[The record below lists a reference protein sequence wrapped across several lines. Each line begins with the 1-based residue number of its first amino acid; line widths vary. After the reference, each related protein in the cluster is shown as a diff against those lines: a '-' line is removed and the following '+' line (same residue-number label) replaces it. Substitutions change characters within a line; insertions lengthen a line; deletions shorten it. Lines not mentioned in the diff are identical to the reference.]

1 MDEWHVL
8 SDGAGVVSCDL
19 ANRMSPQIQP
29 GVERPRAAGN
39 EIGAEATSF
48 PAPRRGGSVASKQPM
63 RDYLNAINTHVVV
76 YDGGMGATLEQFD
89 LTSEDYGGLA
99 GKCHEALVLRRPD
112 VIEGV
117 HASMLD
123 AGAEVVETD
132 TFQAS
137 RLKLAEW
144 GLAEHTLE
152 INTKAAEIA
161 RRAAGERRYVAGS
174 IGPTGYLPASE
185 DPALGQIRFGE
196 LVEVFAEQARGLI
209 DGGADLLI
217 VETAQ
222 DILEVKAAVF
232 GARQAFKT
240 TGRALP
246 IHTSVSLLPNGGKM
260 LLGTDV
266 SAVLCTLEA
275 LRVDVIGLN
284 CSTGP
289 QDMRDAIRFLGE
301 HCPVPVACIPNAGL
315 PLQGPD
321 GETIFPEQP
330 EPLADALA
338 EFVERYGVGVVGG
351 CCGTTPDHI
360 RAIVERVATPPG
372 AAARTAGG
380 GASATAPP
388 TRPVPP
394 RPAPRPPHLSAMI
407 AATPLV
413 QEPRPTMV
421 GERVNAQ
428 GSRKAKELLLAEDYD
443 GLAQIAEDQ
452 VEGGAHVLDLCVALT
467 ERTDEDEQMRLVVKK
482 VSLTQPAPIQV
493 DSTEPE
499 VIERALEQCPGRAIV
514 NSVNLEAGRA
524 KLDRVVPVA
533 LAHGA
538 ALIALTIDETGM
550 AKTAQR
556 KVEIAKRIRDL
567 CCEEHGLDPELLIFD
582 CLTFTLTTGDEEWRP
597 SAVETIEGIRRIK
610 AEVPHVKTSL
620 GVSNVSFGVSPT
632 ARAVLNS
639 VFLHHCVD
647 AGLDLAMV
655 NPNHITPYGE
665 IPTGEREL
673 ADDLVFNRREDA
685 LERFIA
691 HFESKGEQEADAAA
705 QDPTEGMEPE
715 QALHFHIL
723 RRRREGVEAWIDASV
738 EKIGAVPTLNDVLL
752 PAMKEV
758 GDKFGAGELIL
769 PFVLQS
775 AEVMK
780 RAVAQLERY
789 LDKLEGYT
797 KGTVV
802 LATVFGDVHDIGKS
816 LVNTILTNNGYTV
829 VDLGKQVPIQ
839 TILDAAQ
846 EHDATAI
853 GLSAL
858 LVSTSKQMPAC
869 VAELHAKGLPYPVL
883 IGGAAIN
890 RAFGYRALYPGGR
903 ESEEVYEPGVF
914 YCKDAFEGLAVM
926 DQLVDAQARGGLVER
941 LRASAAEFRAK
952 GETPAEELDFTD
964 DSVRS
969 PARTDAP
976 VPTPPYWGVREIEV
990 DLDEVY
996 RHLDTHVL
1004 FKLHWGGRGVKGEAW
1019 RELLEGDFRPRLERM
1034 WREQDYLHPRAL
1046 LGFFPCYALGNE
1058 IVVLDPATLD
1068 PAKPDDGADGRA
1080 PRLDPATLDPAAPDS
1095 GADGRA
1101 PRLDPTPRARELTR
1115 FVCPRQPKGDRL
1127 CLADFFRPAVDGR
1140 PPAELDVVAVQ
1151 AVTVGSEV
1159 TEVMARLE
1167 SEGEFSEQLFVHGL
1181 GVQAAEGLAE
1191 WLHATVRE
1199 LLGIGATQGRRYSWG
1214 YPAVPEQSEHLKVEQ
1229 LLGLS
1234 DIGMHITDGYAPEPE
1249 QSTLALVAHHP
1260 QAIYFG
1266 TRQGRLLPNGS
1277 PDDVIKGSP
1286 RDPSLFAA
1294 GDTGPALGDEEP
1306 PDGTVEEEDEPA
1318 MAG

>member
-1 MDEWHVL
+1 MRDFRH
-8 SDGAGVVSCDL
+8 AI
-19 ANRMSPQIQP
+19 ANR
-29 GVERPRAAGN
+29 
-39 EIGAEATSF
+39 
-48 PAPRRGGSVASKQPM
+48 
-63 RDYLNAINTHVVV
+63 VVV
-76 YDGGMGATLEQFD
+76 YDGGMGATLEQFE

-99 GKCHEALVLRRPD
+99 GKCHEALVLNRPD

-117 HASMLD
+117 HASMLE

-137 RLKLAEW
+137 RIKLEEW
-144 GLAEHTLE
+144 GLADHTLE

-161 RRAAGERRYVAGS
+161 RRAAGADRFVAGS

-185 DPALGQIRFGE
+185 DPTLGQIRFGD
-196 LVEVFAEQARGLI
+196 LVEVFSEQAAGLI

-217 VETAQ
+217 IETAQ

-232 GARQAFKT
+232 GARAAFKS
-240 TGRALP
+240 TGRTLP

-260 LLGTDV
+260 LLGTDI
-266 SAVLCTLEA
+266 SAVLATLEA
-275 LRVDVIGLN
+275 LKVDVIGLN

-289 QDMRDAIRFLGE
+289 EDMRDAIRFLGE
-301 HCPVPVACIPNAGL
+301 LCPVPVACIPNAGL

-330 EPLADALA
+330 EPLAEALQ
-338 EFVERYGVGVVGG
+338 EFVERYGVGIVGG
-351 CCGTTPDHI
+351 CCGTTPAHI
-360 RAIVERVATPPG
+360 AAIVDRVG
-372 AAARTAGG
+372 GRTVG
-380 GASATAPP
+380 
-388 TRPVPP
+388 P
-394 RPAPRPPHLSAMI
+394 RPAPRPPHLSSMI
-407 AATPLV
+407 EATPLV

-421 GERVNAQ
+421 GERVNSQ
-428 GSRKAKELLLAEDYD
+428 GSRKAKELLLADDYD
-443 GLAQIAEDQ
+443 GLVQIAEDQ
-452 VEGGAHVLDLCVALT
+452 VGGGAHVLDLCVALT
-467 ERTDEDEQMRLVVKK
+467 ERADEDEQMRLLAKK
-482 VSLTQPAPIQV
+482 VSLTQPAPIQL

-499 VIERALEQCPGRAIV
+499 VIERALEQIPGRAIV
-514 NSVNLEAGRA
+514 NSVNLEAGRD

-538 ALIALTIDETGM
+538 GLIALTIDEVGM
-550 AKTAQR
+550 AKTAAR

-567 CCEEHGLDPELLIFD
+567 CCEEHGLDPQMLIFD

-597 SAVETIEGIRRIK
+597 SAVETIAGIRSIK
-610 AEVPHVKTSL
+610 EQIPSVKTSL
-620 GVSNVSFGVSPT
+620 GVSNVSFGVSPG

-655 NPNHITPYGE
+655 NPNHITPYSE
-665 IPTGEREL
+665 IPDGEREL

-691 HFESKGEQEADAAA
+691 HFESKGEEQEAQGAA
-705 QDPTEGMEPE
+705 DPTEGMEPE

-723 RRRREGVEAWIDASV
+723 RRRKDGVEAQIDRSV
-738 EKIGAVPTLNDVLL
+738 EKIGAVPTLNEVLL

-780 RAVAQLERY
+780 KAVAQLEKY
-789 LDKLEGYT
+789 LDKIEGYT

-839 TILDAAQ
+839 TILDAAV
-846 EHDATAI
+846 EHEATAI

-869 VAELHAKGLPYPVL
+869 IQELHSKELSYPVL

-890 RAFGYRALYPGGR
+890 RAFSYRALYPGGR

-926 DQLVDAQARGGLVER
+926 DQLVDPEARGALVEK
-941 LRASAAEFRAK
+941 LRAGATAFREK
-952 GETPAEELDFTD
+952 GDEPEEELNLAD

-976 VPTPPYWGVREIEV
+976 VPTPPFWGVKEIEV

-1019 RELLEGDFRPRLERM
+1019 KKLLREDFRPRLERM
-1034 WREQDYLHPRAL
+1034 WHEQSYLHPRAL
-1046 LGFFPCYALGNE
+1046 LGFFPCYSLGND
-1058 IVVLDPATLD
+1058 IVVLDPEDHT
-1068 PAKPDDGADGRA
+1068 
-1080 PRLDPATLDPAAPDS
+1080 
-1095 GADGRA
+1095 
-1101 PRLDPTPRARELTR
+1101 RELTR
-1115 FVCPRQPKGDRL
+1115 FVCPRQPKGDRI
-1127 CLADFFRPAVDGR
+1127 CLADFFRPAVDGA
-1140 PPAELDVVAVQ
+1140 PPPELDVIAVQ
-1151 AVTVGSEV
+1151 AVTVGAEV
-1159 TEVMARLE
+1159 TELMARLE
-1167 SEGEFSEQLFVHGL
+1167 AEGEFAEQLFVHGL
-1181 GVQAAEGLAE
+1181 GVQSAEGLAE
-1191 WLHATVRE
+1191 WLHFRARQM
-1199 LLGIGATQGRRYSWG
+1199 LGIEEAQGRRYSWG
-1214 YPAVPEQSEHLKVEQ
+1214 YPAVPEQSEHLKVQE
-1229 LLGLS
+1229 LLGLER
-1234 DIGMHITDGYAPEPE
+1234 IGMSITDGYAPEPE

-1266 TRQGRLLPNGS
+1266 TRQGRLLADGS
-1277 PDDVIKGSP
+1277 PDDLIRGSS
-1286 RDPSLFAA
+1286 RDPSLFADLDDEDPPEGAVEAENPPAAA
-1294 GDTGPALGDEEP
+1294 G
-1306 PDGTVEEEDEPA
+1306 EPA
-1318 MAG
+1318 MAAEAG